1 MYRSAWVMTS
11 LLIIWSRILATV
23 RNDVRLMC
31 AELLMKVP
39 QNVLVVD
46 GMIWLGWPVVAPP
59 LLPRR
64 SRRPWPT
71 RSIAVLRIRQECQ
84 PYWRRCDNGLWIGPD
99 HLWSLAL
106 WWCGVPWCSPL
117 VRVCCLHLRQHYKDS
132 ESAAICQGFFYVFFI
147 QISCQRYKYYL
158 VPYIGSSNNRAN
170 TT

>member
-1 MYRSAWVMTS
+1 MSPSITS
-11 LLIIWSRILATV
+11 FSLRWWRMCPTVVTASNLSLALDSSILPNSV
-23 RNDVRLMC
+23 C
-31 AELLMKVP
+31 
-39 QNVLVVD
+39 
-46 GMIWLGWPVVAPP
+46 MIWLGWPVEAPP

-84 PYWRRCDNGLWIGPD
+84 PYWRSCDSGRWIGPD

-106 WWCGVPWCSPL
+106 WWCGVSWCSPL